1 MIFTQHYESPLG
13 GILLAAD
20 DIGLTGLWFEGQK
33 YFARTLDAVH
43 QEQETAVLSEAR
55 RWLDVYFGGQ
65 EPDFTP
71 PLHPAGSAFQQEV
84 WALLRRIPC
93 GQTTTY
99 GALAKQLAAERGL
112 SRMSAQAVGGAV
124 GHNVISIIIPCHR
137 VVGTDGSLTGYAGGI
152 DKKAGLLLYTAQLV
166 VNFFW
171 TIFFFNLEWRLFS
184 FFWLLLLLGLVIA
197 MIVKFSKD
205 SKPAAYLQIPYALWL
220 LFAGYLNL
228 GVYLL
233 NRA

>member
-1 MIFTQHYESPLG
+1 MIYTQHYESPLG

-20 DIGLTGLWFEGQK
+20 DTGLTGLWFEGQK

-99 GALAKQLAAERGL
+99 GCTGKAAGCRARPFPNVCAGCGRGCRTQCDL
-112 SRMSAQAVGGAV
+112 HHHSLPPRCRNKRQPDR
-124 GHNVISIIIPCHR
+124 ICRRHR
-137 VVGTDGSLTGYAGGI
+137 
-152 DKKAGLLLYTAQLV
+152 
-166 VNFFW
+166 
-171 TIFFFNLEWRLFS
+171 
-184 FFWLLLLLGLVIA
+184 
-197 MIVKFSKD
+197 
-205 SKPAAYLQIPYALWL
+205 
-220 LFAGYLNL
+220 
-228 GVYLL
+228 
-233 NRA
+233 

>member
-1 MIFTQHYESPLG
+1 M
-13 GILLAAD
+13 
-20 DIGLTGLWFEGQK
+20 
-33 YFARTLDAVH
+33 
-43 QEQETAVLSEAR
+43 LSEAR

-99 GALAKQLAAERGL
+99 GALARQLAAERGL

-137 VVGTDGSLTGYAGGI
+137 VVGANGSLTGYAGGI
-152 DKKAGLLLYTAQLV
+152 DKKAALLR
-166 VNFFW
+166 
-171 TIFFFNLEWRLFS
+171 LEMKMTL
-184 FFWLLLLLGLVIA
+184 
-197 MIVKFSKD
+197 
-205 SKPAAYLQIPYALWL
+205 
-220 LFAGYLNL
+220 
-228 GVYLL
+228 
-233 NRA
+233 